1 MQNSDSDDRPNVPAV
16 PPPQRGFFKGSW
28 HRWTQLAHSIGVV
41 QTRIIMVG
49 FYILLAVPTGLFM
62 RLTGDR
68 LRLKRQKDGNWVPH
82 RDEPQSL
89 DTAKRQF

>member
-1 MQNSDSDDRPNVPAV
+1 MQSNESTAAV
-16 PPPQRGFFKGSW
+16 PVEAPNRGFLRASW

-41 QTRIIMVG
+41 QTRILMVG
-49 FYILLAVPTGLFM
+49 FYIVLALPTGIMM

-68 LRLKRQKDGNWVPH
+68 LRLKRPKNGNWVPH

-89 DTAKRQF
+89 ETAKRQF